1 MGKKK
6 SLNFS
11 NSLIDKAIDNLKD
24 GGELIYSVCSFELN
38 ECEHHLTRLLDTF
51 GDKIEVIS
59 PATRLPNYYK
69 KYVTRKNYLAVY
81 AGNPDDM
88 DGFSAFII
96 RVKK

>member
-1 MGKKK
+1 MVE
-6 SLNFS
+6 
-11 NSLIDKAIDNLKD
+11 NS
-24 GGELIYSVCSFELN
+24 STRMFFELN

-51 GDKIEVIS
+51 GDKIVNFTCDEITKLQQEV
-59 PATRLPNYYK
+59 RNK
-69 KYVTRKNYLAVY
+69 ENYLAVY

>member
-1 MGKKK
+1 M
-6 SLNFS
+6 
-11 NSLIDKAIDNLKD
+11 
-24 GGELIYSVCSFELN
+24 SVSIILR
-38 ECEHHLTRLLDTF
+38 RLLDTF

-59 PATRLPNYYK
+59 PATETTKLLQEVCNK
-69 KYVTRKNYLAVY
+69 ENYLAVY